1 MPQSGV
7 PVSPGRTHRG
17 DQEPDTG
24 DGRRLADRRHEPP
37 RPVRAVPARL
47 ASIADVTA
55 ELDFTPRPR
64 PRRTSGPVA
73 ARTAAP
79 RTAPESAARTRTA
92 AARTAAARTAPAR
105 TAPAG
110 ADRDRARTAPDAD
123 RIPYDR
129 TAPATRSGD
138 APRSRRIA
146 LEASSKRAD
155 AAGLTT
161 GNGIAGRRTVTIHGR
176 PAEHYSPTTSRR
188 RRPARRPH
196 ERDGFRP
203 DRVAMWAVML
213 GFVLVLVAATSSHA
227 ATITHRAA
235 GAHRQV
241 ARVHASTHLHASP
254 PAVRLRA
261 R

>member
-24 DGRRLADRRHEPP
+24 EGRRLADRRHEPP

-73 ARTAAP
+73 ARTA
-79 RTAPESAARTRTA
+79 
-92 AARTAAARTAPAR
+92 
-105 TAPAG
+105 
-110 ADRDRARTAPDAD
+110 PDAD
-123 RIPYDR
+123 RMPYDR
-129 TAPATRSGD
+129 TAPATRSAD
-138 APRSRRIA
+138 APRSRRVA

-161 GNGIAGRRTVTIHGR
+161 GTGIAGRRTVTIHGR

-203 DRVAMWAVML
+203 DRV

-227 ATITHRAA
+227 ATITHRVA

-241 ARVHASTHLHASP
+241 ARVHARTHRHASA